1 MFMIGGERPAGHG
14 EIGAGAQSHDSG
26 PLRVTGAPVRER
38 SEPYKQLEVTFLTP
52 TEIKGWNGCG
62 LPSFEVLAAR
72 ARDRVSALCTLYG
85 SGEPGLDFR
94 GLAERA
100 REVDTLSGALTAIRS
115 QRTSSRT
122 GQTHPLSGF
131 TGSVIYEG
139 ELSEFVPLLRAAC
152 FTGVGRQ
159 TVWGHGEIALGPPIS

>member
-1 MFMIGGERPAGHG
+1 
-14 EIGAGAQSHDSG
+14 
-26 PLRVTGAPVRER
+26 
-38 SEPYKQLEVTFLTP
+38 
-52 TEIKGWNGCG
+52 
-62 LPSFEVLAAR
+62 LAAR
-72 ARDRVSALCTLYG
+72 VRDRVSALCNLYG

-100 REVDTLSGALTAIRS
+100 RAVRTVSGELTSVRA

-159 TVWGHGEIALGPPIS
+159 TVWGHGEIALGTPIT